1 MVVVMRNL
9 LLPLALV
16 AGLGPSAAAVAQTS
30 PPAAHAETATPPA
43 PNPGTGA
50 PPSAA
55 PPAEGSANDPFG
67 EELELPALTIVYLS
81 GSGQWSDAYPTLVKA
96 FKKVNDG
103 LSKLGVTP
111 DGAPM
116 TIYTD
121 PNDDG
126 FSFQAAVP
134 VKTAPTLP
142 AGSDLKVGKSPQGRA
157 LRFVHRG
164 SYDSVEA
171 TYEAITDRLDEKHL
185 EARELIVEQY
195 RKDLATT
202 PEDELVIDIFVPLK
216 TADDDAKPA
225 DKSADKPA
233 DNKPAEAAK
242 SGK

>member
-1 MVVVMRNL
+1 MVVTRTL

-16 AGLGPSAAAVAQTS
+16 TAFGLSAAAAAAQTP
-30 PPAAHAETATPPA
+30 PPAAQPPVSSPPSSNQPTATPS
-43 PNPGTGA
+43 GESST
-50 PPSAA
+50 
-55 PPAEGSANDPFG
+55 DPFG
-67 EELELPALTIVYLS
+67 EEVDLPALTIVYLP
-81 GSGQWSDAYPTLVKA
+81 GSGQWSDAYQTLVKA
-96 FKKVNDG
+96 FTKVNDG
-103 LSKLGVTP
+103 LAKLGIKP
-111 DGAPM
+111 DGAPL

-134 VKTAPTLP
+134 VKTAPNLP
-142 AGSDLKVGKSPQGRA
+142 AGSDLKVGKAPEGRA

-202 PEDELVIDIFVPLK
+202 PEDDLVIDIYVPLK
-216 TADDDAKPA
+216 DADTPDAKS
-225 DKSADKPA
+225 DQKSRDSKSEP
-233 DNKPAEAAK
+233 K
-242 SGK
+242 SGESKAGK

>member
-1 MVVVMRNL
+1 MVVTRNL

-16 AGLGPSAAAVAQTS
+16 TAFGVSAAAVAQTP
-30 PPAAHAETATPPA
+30 PPAAQPPVSVPPA
-43 PNPGTGA
+43 NNQLPGV
-50 PPSAA
+50 PPSSA
-55 PPAEGSANDPFG
+55 PPADESSTDPFG
-67 EELELPALTIVYLS
+67 EEVDLPTLTIVYLP
-81 GSGQWSDAYPTLVKA
+81 GSGQWSDAYQTLVKA
-96 FKKVNDG
+96 FKRVNDG
-103 LSKLGVTP
+103 LGKLGIKP
-111 DGAPM
+111 DGPPM

-134 VKTAPTLP
+134 VKTAPNLP
-142 AGSDLKVGKSPQGRA
+142 AGSDLKLGKSPEGRA

-202 PEDELVIDIFVPLK
+202 PEDDLVIDIYVPLK
-216 TADDDAKPA
+216 DAGDKPGDAKSR
-225 DKSADKPA
+225 DSKSGDSKSG
-233 DNKPAEAAK
+233 DSK